1 MTIIS
6 SSIKTYF
13 NLQHFSGHYR
23 ISRLVTMYVF
33 NSQLTPS
40 QWEIVL
46 QGFNCVT
53 QRTALDQ
60 QRIVAYF
67 TVITIIEFCVLVSQ
81 NIDNNSEDV
90 SNFTVTAICM
100 L

>member
-1 MTIIS
+1 M
-6 SSIKTYF
+6 
-13 NLQHFSGHYR
+13 
-23 ISRLVTMYVF
+23 
-33 NSQLTPS
+33 
-40 QWEIVL
+40 
-46 QGFNCVT
+46 T

-67 TVITIIEFCVLVSQ
+67 TVITIIGFCVLVSQ